1 MLSGCL
7 HIVAFVMTSTQLAHT
22 QAYEFDIAVGIEFA
36 HTDPMLCFYTAAFMN
51 ADHMAGCVSGCSVNI
66 TIG

>member
-1 MLSGCL
+1 MLLAYCCVCDDQ
-7 HIVAFVMTSTQLAHT
+7 HISSTHT